1 MAKQRHKRSD
11 AVSDQNGSLK
21 HHPIIYVRPDHLYLD
36 EENPRLSSSGNGTSQ
51 DELLKVLWTEM
62 AVSEVAISI
71 ATNGFFEEE
80 PLFVVP
86 RPRPAVDGKLT
97 YTVVEG
103 NRRLAAVKLLA
114 DEVVRKRLKATDL
127 PPIRAEKVA
136 SISELPVSVYQHRK
150 DLWQFF
156 GFRHINGPKAWDAYS
171 KALYVAKVNQEY
183 GVPVRKIAESIG
195 DEHFTVERFYRGYC
209 LLQQGEEHA
218 GFSKEDRV
226 ANRFNFS
233 HLYTAAAQP
242 EFQKFLGIT
251 RDGSLQKDP
260 VPAKHLRN
268 LRELLEWLYGNR
280 TQEKQPIVRTQSPDL
295 NLLRAVVASPAALS
309 ALRRGYPLARAH
321 EISVG
326 DTTRFR
332 ESLTAAKEELLQ
344 AKATVTTGYDGEADL
359 FHAAEDILD
368 VARTLTEEIDGPIG

>member
-127 PPIRAEKVA
+127 PPIRAEK
-136 SISELPVSVYQHRK
+136 
-150 DLWQFF
+150 
-156 GFRHINGPKAWDAYS
+156 
-171 KALYVAKVNQEY
+171 
-183 GVPVRKIAESIG
+183 
-195 DEHFTVERFYRGYC
+195 
-209 LLQQGEEHA
+209 
-218 GFSKEDRV
+218 
-226 ANRFNFS
+226 
-233 HLYTAAAQP
+233 
-242 EFQKFLGIT
+242 
-251 RDGSLQKDP
+251 
-260 VPAKHLRN
+260 
-268 LRELLEWLYGNR
+268 
-280 TQEKQPIVRTQSPDL
+280 
-295 NLLRAVVASPAALS
+295 
-309 ALRRGYPLARAH
+309 
-321 EISVG
+321 
-326 DTTRFR
+326 
-332 ESLTAAKEELLQ
+332 
-344 AKATVTTGYDGEADL
+344 
-359 FHAAEDILD
+359 
-368 VARTLTEEIDGPIG
+368 